1 MLLFMTCRLQAQA
14 VPNHRS
20 PERVQVGPK
29 APGVVGGDAGG
40 LTFHT
45 RSGALAVETLDDGR
59 LQMDFPVYQNAAR
72 PDLIDSVGH
81 ALGAAALW
89 DLAPVH
95 VLPIRTCMYMYVW
108 KRLDS
113 CKCVW

>member
-1 MLLFMTCRLQAQA
+1 MILFMTCRLQVQA
-14 VPNHRS
+14 VSNHCL
-20 PERVQVGPK
+20 PDRVQVGPK
-29 APGVVGGDAGG
+29 VPGVVGGDAGG

-59 LQMDFPVYQNAAR
+59 LRMDFPVYQNAAR

-81 ALGAAALW
+81 ALGATALR